1 MHWSAITHGAD
12 ASPMTRDDVVMQ
24 RIGAEPAFVNQMQAR
39 MHPGMTMV
47 LTDAPLSPDSR
58 SGKDFVI
65 VTTG

>member
-1 MHWSAITHGAD
+1 
-12 ASPMTRDDVVMQ
+12 MQ
-24 RIGAEPAFVNQMQAR
+24 RIGAEPGFVNQMQSR

-65 VTTG
+65 VTAG